1 MMGTGGI
8 DGVHP
13 IFAEILFKEEGKR
26 RKAIK
31 GNSTAATAKGHRFL
45 KEGDDVSRQGIAPD
59 QRRSARDLSL
69 GAALCLSIGLDACA
83 TPPESAGRLD
93 TPVQVERP
101 QGPSARVVPRDAEVQ
116 RTRAVAT
123 SPPAATTA
131 TGGPGEVVA
140 PRAAARYEGTA
151 APGLR
156 ILLKA
161 DGSTGTGLRYRWVQT
176 QGPLVTIDDPTSPTA
191 GLTIPQGTGT
201 LGFLLIVANAAGMDS
216 IPLTIPTEGRAKGPN
231 LSSLRADAGDDQLGM
246 VGHQI
251 TLNGIRSAPRDQI
264 GYRWIQTGGPS
275 VRLKIEDGYL
285 YSFVPSEPGIYRLA
299 LVVASGG
306 EISEPDEVQVTVI
319 PEGPPAAGSSVATG
333 STAARERRMEPL
345 ERSLRM
351 AFASLDIGSSLSNEL
366 SQTFVAIAGRMNLY
380 RSYDEAFSEI
390 SRRLDAIVPQDPA
403 LRGIWIERLFAPM
416 TTWMIE
422 QMRGEGL
429 DLSTPGGRA
438 SAMTATQR
446 DRLAEIFRAIGEGFR
461 PSPPSPR

>member
-1 MMGTGGI
+1 MDTSCGDVPT
-8 DGVHP
+8 
-13 IFAEILFKEEGKR
+13 R
-26 RKAIK
+26 
-31 GNSTAATAKGHRFL
+31 
-45 KEGDDVSRQGIAPD
+45 GDDGAGWAWRVGGAEGGGALRRDGRAGPADPPQGGWVHRNQPALQVGPGPGP
-59 QRRSARDLSL
+59 ARHDR
-69 GAALCLSIGLDACA
+69 
-83 TPPESAGRLD
+83 RLD
-93 TPVQVERP
+93 EPDGQPDDTP
-101 QGPSARVVPRDAEVQ
+101 
-116 RTRAVAT
+116 
-123 SPPAATTA
+123 
-131 TGGPGEVVA
+131 
-140 PRAAARYEGTA
+140 
-151 APGLR
+151 
-156 ILLKA
+156 
-161 DGSTGTGLRYRWVQT
+161 
-176 QGPLVTIDDPTSPTA
+176 
-191 GLTIPQGTGT
+191 GTGT

-216 IPLTIPTEGRAKGPN
+216 IPLTIPTEGRARGPN

-251 TLNGIRSAPRDQI
+251 TLNGIRSEPRDQI

-285 YSFVPSEPGIYRLA
+285 YSFVPSEPGTYRLA

-306 EISEPDEVQVTVI
+306 EISEPDEVRVTVI
-319 PEGPPAAGSSVATG
+319 PEGSPAVGSSVATG
-333 STAARERRMEPL
+333 STAARVRRMEPL
-345 ERSLRM
+345 ERSFRM

-403 LRGIWIERLFAPM
+403 RRGVWIERLFAPM

-422 QMRGEGL
+422 EMRGEGL

-461 PSPPSPR
+461 PSSPSPG

>member
-1 MMGTGGI
+1 M
-8 DGVHP
+8 
-13 IFAEILFKEEGKR
+13 
-26 RKAIK
+26 
-31 GNSTAATAKGHRFL
+31 
-45 KEGDDVSRQGIAPD
+45 SRQGMAPD
-59 QRRSARDLSL
+59 QRRSARDLPL
-69 GAALCLSIGLDACA
+69 GAALCLSIGLNACA
-83 TPPESAGRLD
+83 TPPEPAGRLD

-116 RTRAVAT
+116 WTRVVAT
-123 SPPAATTA
+123 SPPAATTSRVGLA
-131 TGGPGEVVA
+131 SWWRRGRRLVTKGRPA
-140 PRAAARYEGTA
+140 RACGSSSRGM
-151 APGLR
+151 
-156 ILLKA
+156 
-161 DGSTGTGLRYRWVQT
+161 GSTGTSLRYRWVQT
-176 QGPLVTIDDPTSPTA
+176 QGPRVTIDDSMSPTA
-191 GLTIPQGTGT
+191 SLTIPSGTGT

-216 IPLTIPTEGRAKGPN
+216 IPLTIPTEGRARGPN
-231 LSSLRADAGDDQLGM
+231 LASLCADAGDDQLGM

-285 YSFVPSEPGIYRLA
+285 YSFVPSEPGTYRLA

-306 EISEPDEVQVTVI
+306 EVSEPDEVRVTVI
-319 PEGPPAAGSSVATG
+319 PEGSPAAGSSVATG
-333 STAARERRMEPL
+333 STAVRVRRMEPL
-345 ERSLRM
+345 ERSFRM

-403 LRGIWIERLFAPM
+403 RRGVWIERLFAPM
-416 TTWMIE
+416 TAWMIE
-422 QMRGEGL
+422 EMRGEGL

-446 DRLAEIFRAIGEGFR
+446 DRLAEIFRTIGEGFR
-461 PSPPSPR
+461 PSAPSPRPRGRGNRKCGTLGEELASGGLVLGEERV